1 MTDLVELTHSLTDA
15 AGILRSDAFQQGLVL
30 LAALVA
36 GLWVMTVA
44 ARVEVTPMS
53 GAGRALAAYRT
64 DDFDTPLE
72 KLGAWAIRRFPT
84 LRNLL
89 GLELHRRWLA
99 LVGPV
104 WSTPAT
110 VGLAVALAATG
121 CGACAMSGVPA
132 LLAAPVIGFLVPFV
146 RQRSAAEKVKRRVQN
161 NLPDLSAML
170 AAEMAAGN
178 PPDRAVERAAE
189 LGGPLARI
197 LQIAL
202 AEQRATGR
210 PLFSRGRVAGLLV
223 EVAARY
229 PLPALRAFVAQID
242 MAAKTGAAGPELMS
256 GLAHTLIVEYKD
268 RALREAEALD
278 SRLAVPS
285 VGFFFMPFLFLVL
298 VPLLLP
304 VLNAL

>member
-1 MTDLVELTHSLTDA
+1 MTDLAELTRSLTDI

-36 GLWVMTVA
+36 GLLVMTVA

-53 GAGRALAAYRT
+53 SAGRALAAYRT
-64 DDFDTPLE
+64 DDLDTPLE
-72 KLGAWAIRRFPT
+72 KLGAWAIRRFPA

-110 VGLAVALAATG
+110 VGLAVALAAVG

-178 PPDRAVERAAE
+178 PA
-189 LGGPLARI
+189 
-197 LQIAL
+197 
-202 AEQRATGR
+202 
-210 PLFSRGRVAGLLV
+210 
-223 EVAARY
+223 
-229 PLPALRAFVAQID
+229 
-242 MAAKTGAAGPELMS
+242 
-256 GLAHTLIVEYKD
+256 
-268 RALREAEALD
+268 
-278 SRLAVPS
+278 
-285 VGFFFMPFLFLVL
+285 
-298 VPLLLP
+298 
-304 VLNAL
+304 